1 MTQLTTSSPQ
11 AEEQSLYERI
21 EIKLGVEP
29 VRSDSDLA
37 LLVEQRLPIQSVVS
51 LTQQGLTEQEVYAL
65 VLPRRTFTHRK
76 TNHQPLTREESDKAV
91 RLARIAALAE
101 VIFGNKEKAS
111 RWLRKAKRR
120 FAARTPLAMLTTE
133 AGARL
138 VEEMLYQIDAGM
150 AA

>member
-11 AEEQSLYERI
+11 AEEQSLYQRI
-21 EIKLGVEP
+21 EAKLGIEP

-37 LLVEQRLPIQSVVS
+37 MLVEQRLPVPSVVS

-65 VLPRRTFTHRK
+65 VLPRRAFTHRK
-76 TNHQPLTREESDKAV
+76 TNRQPLTREESDKAV

-101 VIFGNKEKAS
+101 VVFGNKEKAS

-120 FAARTPLAMLTTE
+120 FAARTPLAMLATE
-133 AGARL
+133 AGGRL
-138 VEEMLYQIDAGM
+138 VEEMLYQIDDGM

>member
-11 AEEQSLYERI
+11 AEEQSLYQRI
-21 EIKLGVEP
+21 EAKLGIEP

-37 LLVEQRLPIQSVVS
+37 MLVEQRLPVPSVVS

-76 TNHQPLTREESDKAV
+76 TNRQPLTREESDKAV

-101 VIFGNKEKAS
+101 VVFGNKEKAS

-120 FAARTPLAMLTTE
+120 FAARTPLAMLATE
-133 AGARL
+133 AGGRL
-138 VEEMLYQIDAGM
+138 VEEMLYQIDDGM